1 MNQFL
6 PIILICVF
14 FNSCLIAQVGG
25 DHIYEFLN
33 LSPSARITGLGGTL
47 IAVKDDDVA
56 LAYGNP
62 AVLNPEMHQQLSF
75 NYNFHLAGINNGYAA
90 YGHHVQPWD
99 MTFHGG
105 IQFINYGTFDA
116 TDEFGQINGT
126 FKASEYA
133 ITLGAS
139 RQLYEKLSLGANI
152 KVVTSQ
158 FETYNSLGL
167 VADLAAFYRDT
178 SGRFSASLVVRNAG
192 AQLTTYRDNNRE
204 SIPLDVQLGVSQR
217 LKHLPFRLSVTYQK
231 LNRWNILYD
240 DPNQVDETLLLGDS
254 APKERSKLSINV
266 DNFFRH
272 LVFGGEFLFGKKE
285 NFRLRFGYSHF
296 QRKELSVANF
306 RSLSGFSFGLGLKI
320 SRFRIE
326 YGRRFY
332 HLAGALNHLSISTN
346 LKEFRK

>member
-1 MNQFL
+1 MKQFF
-6 PIILICVF
+6 PIILICLF
-14 FNSCLIAQVGG
+14 FSNCLTAQVGG
-25 DHIYEFLN
+25 DHVYEFLN
-33 LSPSARITGLGGTL
+33 LSPSARVTGLGGTL

-56 LAYGNP
+56 LAYANP

-75 NYNFHLAGINNGYAA
+75 NYNFHLAGISNGYAA

-133 ITLGAS
+133 ITVGAS

-152 KVVTSQ
+152 KLVTSQ
-158 FETYNSLGL
+158 FESYNSLGL

-192 AQLTTYRDNNRE
+192 GQLTTYHDDNRE
-204 SIPLDVQLGVSQR
+204 SMPLDVQLGISQR

-254 APKERSKLSINV
+254 EPTERSDFSINV

-272 LVFGGEFLFGKKE
+272 LTFGGEFLFGKKE

-306 RSLSGFSFGLGLKI
+306 RSLSGFSLGLGLKI
-320 SRFRIE
+320 SRFRID